1 MSRRA
6 LRSGPTNLPLPKH
19 IYPGKVFC
27 LTIFSK
33 LSDMKKILPLV
44 LLALIPFAVFSQQ
57 GYQQDLNHVA
67 SLTFPTKPTATV
79 QDVKTIYVLSD
90 SGIVYLAAVAPYKKG
105 VKDLF
110 TKNINDSLFHGAM
123 QGSLQSAKG
132 KLIYQKPVDM
142 NGLKGLE
149 FAYQADLDSV
159 KSYRYHQV
167 FYLNNTLIFYGY
179 WSKESL
185 QTDDKGMR
193 SFFNSFTLKVKP
205 TEANQQDA
213 SNLAY
218 NVGKGIGYVLIAGAI
233 VLLGLG
239 VVFLIRKFS

>member
-1 MSRRA
+1 M
-6 LRSGPTNLPLPKH
+6 LP
-19 IYPGKVFC
+19 I
-27 LTIFSK
+27 ISN
-33 LSDMKKILPLV
+33 LSDMKKILTLLLV
-44 LLALIPFAVFSQQ
+44 AFIPFAVFSQQ
-57 GYQQDLNHVA
+57 GYQQDLNRVA

-79 QDVKTIYVLSD
+79 RDDKTVYVLAD

-105 VKDLF
+105 VKALF

-123 QGSLQSAKG
+123 EGSIQSGKG
-132 KLIYQKPVDM
+132 KLIYQKPVEL

-149 FAYQADLDSV
+149 FAYQAQLNSE
-159 KSYRYHQV
+159 KSFRYHQV

-179 WSKESL
+179 WSKDSL
-185 QTDDKGMR
+185 QADDKGMR

-239 VVFLIRKFS
+239 VVYLVRKFS